1 MLTIPVPSLQL
12 KKSFLSGLG
21 DFQLATDGDAWRAIV
36 DANGLFTRE
45 VDAIA
50 DVAIGAGGSFGF
62 GGVTGLKVQVS
73 GKAAHQAQIVWPD
86 RDAELLKQYGLS
98 VKDGELYAR
107 VIMTAE
113 ASAGAGAPIPAGPV
127 AVTVGAAVAGHVAY
141 ERWIRR
147 DAATPARLVL
157 LDLYGGIQLPQHI
170 SVLQD
175 LPEAGELLVTKYG
188 GSLNLSTT
196 VGWSHS
202 MAGAQQLGSGRLAPI
217 VNFRARL
224 TASASFKYALSG
236 EFQIEARR
244 AEADGWVRF
253 VVRKSRDSKTMLA
266 ADFGFTADA
275 KIDNVP
281 KSTDEIL
288 EKLLGAHAD
297 RVLDVFD
304 RARTYSDVE
313 KLREAAGDL
322 LFQAIHKYSDEVLKI
337 ALDNTTLRQVLD
349 AMHRVVDAYEKLD
362 ERVIALY
369 HNVLDGIAP
378 AAPKIISGIDIVL
391 GQGTREDLA
400 ALAKTDN
407 ARFTQALDLL
417 RLLYNDRIFDILAK
431 DEAFQE
437 AVTLLRTVR
446 DFLNGDAD
454 AHVKKWIDTIKRHI
468 PVNDLLTQLAQF
480 DTPAEIHAAADA
492 RLEALVGSLVGKAF
506 DRLKDS
512 EIDEALALV
521 HNELEKINAF
531 KKKLD
536 AQIKKALTQSFEAKL
551 HLAYSRA
558 RRNERLLDHEVNL
571 AHADGERLADLAANG
586 RFVEVLDA
594 FDASVVRINKGLF
607 TTELSEAAEV
617 KLNVLGWGLQG
628 VTSLVQKVEHS
639 IESQAGGL
647 LHLYASETDLEK
659 KRKSGW
665 RHQEELRARLTVQA
679 LGESFQQ
686 NKAGFR
692 PFAIDTLKKMSADY
706 QLLRRDAKTS
716 VEELAAYLQL
726 ASELGLLD
734 GSPEMF
740 ANALRDQCGGD
751 LGAVDVKY
759 VVKFDTQS
767 LRAAFTLTAGELEAA
782 TRIATREFLLRRL
795 APQGGALMEIGF
807 AYNDKDFFRLHL
819 EGTLPE
825 QTQVATTV
833 QPWATGGE
841 VQHPLLNRPKLA
853 IVNALFNRER
863 SLVKALLQL
872 DALVDAGAK
881 DFEQLNDALRGFLSA
896 GGALDEDA
904 SVFTAVLDRLI
915 KLGSRGTAVRDSAVI
930 VEATPQTGPHAGT
943 KVTRYL
949 AAGPKNPAEVAVD

>member
-21 DFQLATDGDAWRAIV
+21 NFQLATDGDAWKAIV
-36 DANGLFTRE
+36 DADGVFTRD
-45 VDAIA
+45 VDAVA
-50 DVAIGAGGSFGF
+50 DVAIGAGGSFAF
-62 GGVTGLKVQVS
+62 GAVTGLKVQLS
-73 GKAAHQAQIVWPD
+73 GKAAHLAQIVWPD

-98 VKDGELYAR
+98 AKEGELYAR
-107 VIMTAE
+107 VVMMAE
-113 ASAGAGAPIPAGPV
+113 GSVGATAPIPAGPV
-127 AVTVGAAVAGHVAY
+127 AVSVGAAVAGHIAY

-147 DAATPARLVL
+147 DAATLARLVL
-157 LDLYGGIQLPQHI
+157 HDLYRGIQLPQHI
-170 SVLQD
+170 SVLED
-175 LPEAGELLVTKYG
+175 LPEPGELLVTKYG
-188 GSLNLSTT
+188 GSLSLSTT

-202 MAGAQQLGSGRLAPI
+202 MTGAQQLGGGRLAPI

-244 AEADGWVRF
+244 AGTDGWVRF
-253 VVRKSRDSKTMLA
+253 VVRKSRDSQTMLA

-275 KIDNVP
+275 KIQNVA
-281 KSTDEIL
+281 KSTDDIL

-297 RVLDVFD
+297 RVLDVFN
-304 RARTYSDVE
+304 RARTYSDVD

-322 LFQAIHKYSDEVLKI
+322 LFQAIHKYSNEVLKI

-362 ERVIALY
+362 ERIIALY

-378 AAPKIISGIDIVL
+378 APAKIINGIDIVL

-400 ALAKTDN
+400 ALARTDN

-417 RLLYNDRIFDILAK
+417 RLLYDDRIFDILAK
-431 DEAFQE
+431 EEEFQE
-437 AVTLLRTVR
+437 AVKLLRTVR

-454 AHVKKWIDTIKRHI
+454 AHVKQWIDTIKRHLPI
-468 PVNDLLTQLAQF
+468 DDLLTQLAQF

-492 RLEALVGSLVGKAF
+492 RLKALVGSLTGKAF
-506 DRLKDS
+506 EKLKDT
-512 EIDEALALV
+512 EIDEALAVV

-531 KKKLD
+531 RKKLD

-551 HLAYSRA
+551 HFAYSRA
-558 RRNERLLDHEVNL
+558 RRNERLLDLEVNL
-571 AHADGERLADLAANG
+571 AHPDGERLADLAANG
-586 RFVEVLDA
+586 RFAEVLDR
-594 FDASVVRINKGLF
+594 FDMNAVRINKGLF
-607 TTELSEAAEV
+607 TAELTEAAEV
-617 KLNVLGWGLQG
+617 RLNVLGWGLQG

-647 LHLYASETDLEK
+647 LHLYASDTELEK

-665 RHQEELRARLTVQA
+665 RFQEELRARLTVQA
-679 LGESFQQ
+679 LGETFQPD
-686 NKAGFR
+686 KTAFR
-692 PFAIDTLKKMSADY
+692 PFAVDTLRKMSADY

-716 VEELAAYLQL
+716 VEELVQYLQL
-726 ASELGLLD
+726 AADLGLLD
-734 GSPEMF
+734 VPPAIF
-740 ANALRDQCGGD
+740 ANALREQCGGE
-751 LGAVDVKY
+751 LGAVDVRY

-767 LRAAFTLTAGELEAA
+767 LRAAFVLARGELEEAA
-782 TRIATREFLLRRL
+782 RSATREFLLRRF
-795 APQGGALMEIGF
+795 APKGGALMEIGF
-807 AYNDKDFFRLHL
+807 AYNDAAMFALHL

-825 QTQVATTV
+825 KTQVPTTI
-833 QPWATGGE
+833 PAWATGGT
-841 VQHPLLNRPKLA
+841 VQRPFLKREKLA
-853 IVNALFNRER
+853 IVNTLFNRER
-863 SLVKALLQL
+863 SLVKALLHL

-881 DFEQLNDALRGFLSA
+881 DFEPLNDALRDFLSA

-915 KLGSRGTAVRDSAVI
+915 ELGSRGTAVRDSAVI
-930 VEATPQTGPHAGT
+930 VEATPQTGPNAGK
-943 KVTRYL
+943 KVTRHL
-949 AAGPKNPAEVAVD
+949 AAGPKDPAEVAVD